1 MSNLEG
7 TKLMTDATAFAD
19 NILPTVLHFLE
30 KGNLPSHILQI
41 IKLEGVKVGRMTNVT
56 HQP

>member
-1 MSNLEG
+1 
-7 TKLMTDATAFAD
+7 MTDATAFAD